1 MPPDVDAPHP
11 DLHVDA
17 GEIDDDLHPGRLHAE
32 RRRVDAGVG
41 LLLPAVGV
49 EVLMEVALGVQQPDA
64 DEWHAEVG
72 GRLQVVAGEHPEP
85 AGVLRERLG
94 DAELGREVGDEVER

>member
-1 MPPDVDAPHP
+1 
-11 DLHVDA
+11 
-17 GEIDDDLHPGRLHAE
+17 
-32 RRRVDAGVG
+32 
-41 LLLPAVGV
+41 
-49 EVLMEVALGVQQPDA
+49 MEVALGVQQTDA
-64 DEWHAEVG
+64 DERHAEVG